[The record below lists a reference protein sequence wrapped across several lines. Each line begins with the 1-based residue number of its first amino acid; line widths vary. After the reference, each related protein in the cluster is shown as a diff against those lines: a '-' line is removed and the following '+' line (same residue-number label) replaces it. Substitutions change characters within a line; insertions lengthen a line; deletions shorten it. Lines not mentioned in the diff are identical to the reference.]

1 MIRWLNTIRIP
12 KKSKKLAV
20 EIICSLLILLLGV
33 GLGIFSKWLDNL
45 SLDSTIL
52 WHRLL
57 GILDLRNV
65 FSDFAIWFLIAL
77 AVAIYSRSPFKA
89 GLNVFLFFAGMCLSY
104 HIYTVIFSGFNPLS
118 YMMIWYALTIV
129 SPFLALVCWYG
140 KGRTVPSAVI
150 DVLIFTVMIQCC
162 FSVGLWYFDFTSL
175 INILIFAAS
184 ALILYSTPKQTLISL
199 AGAVIL
205 AFVISAVY

>member
-1 MIRWLNTIRIP
+1 
-12 KKSKKLAV
+12 
-20 EIICSLLILLLGV
+20 
-33 GLGIFSKWLDNL
+33 
-45 SLDSTIL
+45 
-52 WHRLL
+52 
-57 GILDLRNV
+57 
-65 FSDFAIWFLIAL
+65 
-77 AVAIYSRSPFKA
+77 
-89 GLNVFLFFAGMCLSY
+89 MCLSY

-150 DVLIFTVMIQCC
+150 DVLIFTVMIRCC